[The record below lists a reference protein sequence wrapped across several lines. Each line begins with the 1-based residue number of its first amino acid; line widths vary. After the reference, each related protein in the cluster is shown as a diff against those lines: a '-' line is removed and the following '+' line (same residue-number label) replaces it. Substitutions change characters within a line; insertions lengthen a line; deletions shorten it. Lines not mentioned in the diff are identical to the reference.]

1 MLSRFEANQRHGRT
15 HGRAM
20 GTDQAFDR
28 IRAAATVRP
37 SRPAMARST
46 ATDERD
52 ALDLAHGSTL
62 ARSAVAIWSIPDL
75 PSAVP
80 AVAALGSVGGR
91 PVGVGRRSVGA
102 GPVRSGRS
110 LYRRLL
116 YGGKKGGDGI
126 GRTLIGKGTKLMA
139 IADRHGL
146 PVALWI
152 ASASPHEQK
161 LVEATVEHRFVREK
175 PKRLI
180 ADRGYDS
187 DALDNLLAQRH
198 GIELIAPH
206 RRYRTRTHRQD
217 RRKLR
222 RYKRRW
228 KIERLFAWLKN
239 FRRLLVRWERHSNNF
254 LGMVQLACMLIL
266 LRHL

>member
-1 MLSRFEANQRHGRT
+1 MATRGSAGRH
-15 HGRAM
+15 
-20 GTDQAFDR
+20 
-28 IRAAATVRP
+28 
-37 SRPAMARST
+37 S
-46 ATDERD
+46 
-52 ALDLAHGSTL
+52 
-62 ARSAVAIWSIPDL
+62 
-75 PSAVP
+75 
-80 AVAALGSVGGR
+80 LGVGG
-91 PVGVGRRSVGA
+91 GLIGA
-102 GPVRSGRS
+102 RATWPGGD

-116 YGGKKGGDGI
+116 HGGEKGGDCV

-139 IADRHGL
+139 IADCHGL
-146 PVALWI
+146 PIALWI
-152 ASASPHEQK
+152 ASATPHEQK
-161 LVEATVEHRFVREK
+161 LVDATVEHRFVAEK

-180 ADRGYDS
+180 ADKGYDS
-187 DALDNLLAQRH
+187 DALDDLLAEQH

>member
-1 MLSRFEANQRHGRT
+1 MKEHGGSHRCAVGICQALCEVGRT
-15 HGRAM
+15 TTPAAGSTWRALE
-20 GTDQAFDR
+20 
-28 IRAAATVRP
+28 RAATRAQRRVMDSPHRGSVARFALAVR
-37 SRPAMARST
+37 S
-46 ATDERD
+46 
-52 ALDLAHGSTL
+52 
-62 ARSAVAIWSIPDL
+62 VPDL
-75 PSAVP
+75 PSAFP
-80 AVAALGSVGGR
+80 AVAAFGSVGR
-91 PVGVGRRSVGA
+91 HSVGVGRRSVGA
-102 GPVRSGRS
+102 RPARTGRS
-110 LYRRLL
+110 LHRRLL
-116 YGGKKGGDGI
+116 YGGKKGGDGV
-126 GRTLIGKGTKLMA
+126 GRTLIGKGSKLMA

-146 PVALWI
+146 PVALWV

-161 LVEATVEHRFVREK
+161 LVDTTIEHRFIAEK
-175 PKRLI
+175 PRRLI

-187 DALDNLLAQRH
+187 DALDDLLAQRH

-266 LRHL
+266 LRRL

>member
-1 MLSRFEANQRHGRT
+1 
-15 HGRAM
+15 
-20 GTDQAFDR
+20 
-28 IRAAATVRP
+28 
-37 SRPAMARST
+37 
-46 ATDERD
+46 
-52 ALDLAHGSTL
+52 
-62 ARSAVAIWSIPDL
+62 
-75 PSAVP
+75 
-80 AVAALGSVGGR
+80 
-91 PVGVGRRSVGA
+91 
-102 GPVRSGRS
+102 
-110 LYRRLL
+110 
-116 YGGKKGGDGI
+116 
-126 GRTLIGKGTKLMA
+126 MA

-146 PVALWI
+146 PIALWVT
-152 ASASPHEQK
+152 SATPHEQK
-161 LVEATVEHRFVREK
+161 LVEATLQHRFVAEK

-187 DALDNLLAQRH
+187 DALDDLLAQQH

-239 FRRLLVRWERHSNNF
+239 FRRLLVRWERHSHNF

>member
-1 MLSRFEANQRHGRT
+1 MKEHGGSHRGAVGICQALCEVGRT
-15 HGRAM
+15 
-20 GTDQAFDR
+20 TT
-28 IRAAATVRP
+28 AAAGSTWRTLE
-37 SRPAMARST
+37 RT
-46 ATDERD
+46 ATRAQRRVMDSPHRR
-52 ALDLAHGSTL
+52 SV
-62 ARSAVAIWSIPDL
+62 ARFAVAVRSVPNL
-75 PSAVP
+75 PSAIP
-80 AVAALGSVGGR
+80 AVATLGSAGRHSVGL
-91 PVGVGRRSVGA
+91 GRRSVGA
-102 GPVRSGRS
+102 GPVGSGRS

-116 YGGKKGGDGI
+116 HGGEKGGDGV
-126 GRTLIGKGTKLMA
+126 GRTLVGKGSKLMA
-139 IADRHGL
+139 IADCHGL
-146 PVALWI
+146 PIALWVT
-152 ASASPHEQK
+152 SATPHEQK
-161 LVEATVEHRFVREK
+161 LVEATVQHRFVAEK

-187 DALDNLLAQRH
+187 DALDDLLARQH

-222 RYKRRW
+222 RYRRRW

-266 LRHL
+266 LRRL

>member
-1 MLSRFEANQRHGRT
+1 MAGSAASTGRHVVGVAN
-15 HGRAM
+15 GRA
-20 GTDQAFDR
+20 
-28 IRAAATVRP
+28 V
-37 SRPAMARST
+37 
-46 ATDERD
+46 
-52 ALDLAHGSTL
+52 
-62 ARSAVAIWSIPDL
+62 ARSARSIRSTPNL
-75 PSAVP
+75 PSPFP
-80 AVAALGSVGGR
+80 AVATLRSTGRHSLGAGGR
-91 PVGVGRRSVGA
+91 PVGARTARPGRDV
-102 GPVRSGRS
+102 
-110 LYRRLL
+110 YRRLL
-116 YGGKKGGDGI
+116 HGGKKGGDCV

-139 IADRHGL
+139 IADCHGL
-146 PVALWI
+146 PIALWV
-152 ASASPHEQK
+152 ASATPHEQK
-161 LVEATVEHRFVREK
+161 LVDATIEHRFVAEK

-187 DALDNLLAQRH
+187 DALDDLLAQQH

-228 KIERLFAWLKN
+228 KIERFFAWLKN

-254 LGMVQLACMLIL
+254 LGMIQLACMLIL

>member
-1 MLSRFEANQRHGRT
+1 MADL
-15 HGRAM
+15 
-20 GTDQAFDR
+20 TDVQWER
-28 IRAAATVRP
+28 IRPLVEFAEPRRADHRGRP
-37 SRPAMARST
+37 WRQARQVLNGMLWVLRT
-46 ATDERD
+46 GAPWHDLPERYGPYQTCHRRFQQWQRAGVLD
-52 ALDLAHGSTL
+52 GILWALAEDLL
-62 ARSAVAIWSIPDL
+62 ARGQ
-75 PSAVP
+75 
-80 AVAALGSVGGR
+80 LGLEETFIDASFM
-91 PVGVGRRSVGA
+91 GA
-102 GPVRSGRS
+102 
-110 LYRRLL
+110 
-116 YGGKKGGDGI
+116 KKGANCV

-139 IADRHGL
+139 IADCHGL
-146 PVALWI
+146 PIALWI
-152 ASASPHEQK
+152 ASATPHEQK
-161 LVEATVEHRFVREK
+161 LVDATVEHRFVAEK

-180 ADRGYDS
+180 ADKGYDS
-187 DALDNLLAQRH
+187 DALDDLLAEQH

-266 LRHL
+266 LRRL